1 MSGETRSLNVNRQV
15 ATNDQMANGLS
26 LSPSGCFPTR
36 EIEYRSACPAA
47 VSDSQLHVNSVPVFL
62 ELPDPVLTA
71 PSLRT
76 PSETRPNPMER
87 PARPIGLVELATSQF

>member
-26 LSPSGCFPTR
+26 LSLWLFPNQ
-36 EIEYRSACPAA
+36 EYRSACPAV